1 MKVKLSLQEKQRE
14 AFFKSLE
21 TPVLFYG
28 GAKGGG
34 KSYLIRAREIF
45 RRLTN
50 EGTSGLIVRKTYPE
64 LLANHIRKFFVE
76 YPFIR
81 NWYNKSEKT
90 IYYPNGSTTEFSY
103 LQNTDDVYTYQGREY
118 EDVSIDEITQH
129 EEEVFK
135 ILRTSVRTS
144 NKDFAKASIPSMLL
158 TGNPGGIGHAWVKRL
173 FIDSNLKEE
182 EDPDEFNFV
191 QAKVFDNKAL
201 LDADPAYIRRLQDLP
216 DDLRRAYLDGDWDI
230 FAGQVF
236 GEFRRDSHVIKPYL
250 PSQRYPH
257 FLWIDWGYS
266 GKESHEGAFA
276 AYSSSLIKTSYQ
288 GETFNRV
295 ITYQEWYGKY
305 KTPEEWAEAIY
316 QTSPIPYYRE
326 GRTDPAMHNTQT
338 SGAVSIAELMMRKWK
353 TINAKKNWINLKK
366 GSNNRIERVATVHNW
381 LSMAPDGLP
390 YWLISER
397 CPHLI
402 RTLPLLV
409 YDETNPE
416 DVDTEGE
423 DHPYDAVGYGLSS
436 VRFIPANLGGI
447 TKPRPTTKKVKP
459 ATLMELDL
467 KKFER
472 SSALK
477 QKDWRVL

>member
-1 MKVKLSLQEKQRE
+1 
-14 AFFKSLE
+14 
-21 TPVLFYG
+21 
-28 GAKGGG
+28 
-34 KSYLIRAREIF
+34 
-45 RRLTN
+45 
-50 EGTSGLIVRKTYPE
+50 
-64 LLANHIRKFFVE
+64 
-76 YPFIR
+76 
-81 NWYNKSEKT
+81 
-90 IYYPNGSTTEFSY
+90 
-103 LQNTDDVYTYQGREY
+103 
-118 EDVSIDEITQH
+118 
-129 EEEVFK
+129 
-135 ILRTSVRTS
+135 
-144 NKDFAKASIPSMLL
+144 
-158 TGNPGGIGHAWVKRL
+158 
-173 FIDSNLKEE
+173 
-182 EDPDEFNFV
+182 
-191 QAKVFDNKAL
+191 
-201 LDADPAYIRRLQDLP
+201 
-216 DDLRRAYLDGDWDI
+216 
-230 FAGQVF
+230 
-236 GEFRRDSHVIKPYL
+236 
-250 PSQRYPH
+250 
-257 FLWIDWGYS
+257 
-266 GKESHEGAFA
+266 
-276 AYSSSLIKTSYQ
+276 
-288 GETFNRV
+288 
-295 ITYQEWYGKY
+295 
-305 KTPEEWAEAIY
+305 
-316 QTSPIPYYRE
+316 
-326 GRTDPAMHNTQT
+326 
-338 SGAVSIAELMMRKWK
+338 MMRKWK